1 MMIFKR
7 SMQALIQLPFSFILG
22 ESLRMYI
29 CFCFLSFVSVV
40 CINLSL
46 KPFGYIFFLL
56 SVFPPTQANFSLEL
70 QILILWLGADLLNN
84 YFFHLQLG
92 AGVGIRISM
101 FLCTLIILFRLS
113 ADSLTVWHLY
123 CHH

>member
-1 MMIFKR
+1 MIIIAGTNSTAFFFHFRGKFAYVY
-7 SMQALIQLPFSFILG
+7 MFLLPQF
-22 ESLRMYI
+22 
-29 CFCFLSFVSVV
+29 CFCCVHKSFLET
-40 CINLSL
+40 IWL
-46 KPFGYIFFLL
+46 YFFLT
-56 SVFPPTQANFSLEL
+56 FCFSPYTGKLFFRTSNI
-70 QILILWLGADLLNN
+70 ILILWLGADLLNN